1 MTTRL
6 YLTVPIVLALAA
18 PAFSQAPPGFA
29 NGRDPAR
36 EPARDGVREAA
47 RNAPEVRGLTPDA
60 ASLPG
65 PVFAPGGR
73 PFSSGVF
80 LGDAESK
87 TEVIDVSIRRFTAMV
102 GKRPA
107 LVKTF
112 HAFNADFS
120 ANGWAGRLIRKVQ
133 REGSTNYLALAPAWT
148 SEVPTDSVLAAI
160 LAGSAD
166 DELRKMA
173 RDVKAFG
180 ALVLIEPGWEMNGR
194 WGYRWQGVDNGL
206 AATAPAK
213 YAQAWRRLVDLFAR
227 EGATNV
233 RWVFNPNTGNPVL
246 GGAPGPAHWNWWG
259 RYYPGDAYVDYV
271 GFHGF
276 NGPSVWF
283 KQWMPFAELFSG
295 PEADFAL
302 PEMVRRHPN
311 KPIIMGELAAEKD
324 PVELRRGGWIRDAY
338 RQMIDHP
345 KIVGGIWFHMQKETD
360 WRVNT
365 LPQVLQAYQEVMRD
379 PRVSDTFVDVSPRLP
394 RHGRR

>member
-1 MTTRL
+1 MKQSAI
-6 YLTVPIVLALAA
+6 VPLLLLALAGSA
-18 PAFSQAPPGFA
+18 AAQSGSPLSRAATDSVHQ
-29 NGRDPAR
+29 
-36 EPARDGVREAA
+36 AA
-47 RNAPEVRGLTPDA
+47 RRAPEVNGRTPDP

-73 PFSSGVF
+73 PFFSGAF

-87 TEVIDVSIRRFTAMV
+87 TEVIDRSIRDFTAMV

-120 ANGWAGRLIRKVQ
+120 ANGWAGRLMRKVRQ
-133 REGSTNYLALAPAWT
+133 AGSTNYIALAPAWT
-148 SEVPTDSVLAAI
+148 SEVPTDSVLRAI
-160 LAGSAD
+160 VEGSAD
-166 DELRKMA
+166 DELQKIA
-173 RDVKAFG
+173 RDMKTFG

-206 AATAPAK
+206 AAGAPRK
-213 YAQAWRRLVDLFAR
+213 YAAAWRRVVDIFAR

-233 RWVFNPNTGNPVL
+233 RWVFNPNTGNPVM
-246 GGAPGPAHWNWWG
+246 GGAPGPRHWNWWG
-259 RYYPGDAYVDYV
+259 HYYPGDDYVDYV

-283 KQWMPFAELFSG
+283 HRWMPFADLLSG
-295 PEADFAL
+295 DQADYAL
-302 PEMVRRHPN
+302 PDMVRRIPG
-311 KPIIMGELAAEKD
+311 KPVLIGELGAEKD
-324 PVELRRGGWIRDAY
+324 PEHLRRGDWIRDAY
-338 RQMIDHP
+338 RQMIEHP
-345 KIVGGIWFHMQKETD
+345 KVVGGIWFHMNKETD

-379 PRVSDTFVDVSPRLP
+379 PRVLDTFVDVSPPLP
-394 RHGRR
+394 RHGKR